1 MKKILMILF
10 AIVVVAINIGCD
22 QVSKEYARKH
32 FKDKPD
38 IAIAKNMFVIT
49 YAENNGGFLSL
60 GSNIHKSIKPII
72 MIIIPVIVLALVLV
86 FIFIGKNIATLELFL
101 LCNIVG
107 GGMSNV
113 YDRIIHNGYVTD
125 FLNVGIGN
133 IRTGVFNIADMAIL
147 FGLIILVIIQFTR
160 KGTPNK

>member
-10 AIVVVAINIGCD
+10 AIVVIAVNIGCD
-22 QVSKEYARKH
+22 QVSKEYARTH

-38 IAIAKNMFVIT
+38 ISIANHLFVIT
-49 YAENNGGFLSL
+49 YAENNGGFLSV
-60 GSNIHKSIKPII
+60 GSNIDKSIKPII
-72 MIIIPVIVLALVLV
+72 MIIVPVIVLALVL
-86 FIFIGKNIATLELFL
+86 IFLFVAKNISTLELFL

-107 GGMSNV
+107 GGMSNI

-147 FGLIILVIIQFTR
+147 FGLIGLVIIQFTK
-160 KGTPNK
+160 KGTPN